1 MRFVFDVLVTA
12 PNRHGGKMVGRVFSI
27 RFAIGDTTRSA
38 RKNTPAPA
46 LAEYIGGVENSLVP
60 VALETMFQEQPKF
73 NPIAFFGPAGT
84 GKSLLVQLIAARWKH
99 ENRAARLVVTT
110 GADFARE
117 YARALETDSVP
128 DLRLKYRRASLVAID
143 DLHEIGEKTAAQNEL
158 VQTLDALLVR
168 HQRVVVTLAQSPA
181 DTTVLLPTLAGRL
194 AAGLTVP
201 LHPPGPA
208 ARRLILRAL
217 ASARN
222 LSLPDRVIELV
233 ASDALSDAL
242 KPGTVPRLL
251 QTLLR
256 LEQLPFDSDTP
267 INEQDLRR
275 CLQSP
280 DEDDEPQ
287 LHFITKRVSRYFN
300 LRTSD
305 LKSKTRQQRVV
316 RARGVAMF
324 LARQLTANSL
334 ETVGRH
340 FGNRDHTTVLHACR
354 KTEALLELDPSIRQ
368 AVEDLKT
375 ELTAT

>member
-1 MRFVFDVLVTA
+1 MENCLVQ
-12 PNRHGGKMVGRVFSI
+12 
-27 RFAIGDTTRSA
+27 
-38 RKNTPAPA
+38 
-46 LAEYIGGVENSLVP
+46 
-60 VALETMFQEQPKF
+60 VALETVFQDQPKF
-73 NPIAFFGPAGT
+73 NPIVFFGPPDT

-99 ENRAARLVVTT
+99 DNRAARLVVTT

-117 YARALETDSVP
+117 YARAVETDSVP

-143 DLHEIGEKTAAQNEL
+143 DLHEIGEKTSAQNEL

-168 HQRVVVTLAQSPA
+168 HQRIIVTLPQPPA
-181 DTTVLLPTLAGRL
+181 DTPVLLPTLSSRL
-194 AAGLTVP
+194 SAGLTVP

-208 ARRLILRAL
+208 ARRLILRSL

-222 LSLPDRVIELV
+222 ISVPDRVVELV
-233 ASDALSDAL
+233 ASDAFTDAL

-256 LEQLPFDSDTP
+256 LEQFPFDSHTP
-267 INEQDLRR
+267 ITEQDLKRR
-275 CLQSP
+275 LQAAIN
-280 DEDDEPQ
+280 DDEPQ
-287 LHFITKRVSRYFN
+287 LQSITKRVSKYFN
-300 LRTSD
+300 LRAAD
-305 LKSKTRQQRVV
+305 LKGKTRQQRVV

-354 KTEALLELDPSIRQ
+354 KTESLIDLDPSIRQ

-375 ELTAT
+375 ELTAN